1 MDRRQFVRAGVGGA
15 LALAWARLWAAPAA
29 GSTKL
34 LVVMLRGAYDGASL
48 LVPYSSEFYYRVR
61 PGIAVPRPDSGAP
74 GAAIRLDADWALNAA
89 AKDTLHP
96 LHARKEV
103 AFVPFCG
110 SSDTSRSHFQA
121 QDLMEMGQSEGGTPD
136 YSSGFLNRLVQ
147 ALGDDPR
154 SGGVAFTNN
163 LTLAFKG
170 AIPVPNVSLRGG
182 ARNPLPQGE
191 GERIAAMYEGTPLAA
206 VAAAGIETRREVS
219 QQLATE
225 MAESARG
232 AGPAQGFEAR
242 ARVIGKLMRGK
253 KAYSIGFVDVG
264 GWDTHVNQG
273 AVQGVL
279 ATNLEGLT
287 RGLAAFGEEMG
298 ALWKSTVV
306 VVMSEFGRTAREN
319 GNRGTDHGHGSTL
332 WVLGGGIA
340 GGKIAGTQGPV
351 DEAHLYQ
358 NRDFPVLNDYRSVLA
373 HLFGRMYGLD
383 EARIER
389 VLPGGSPQNFGLI

>member
-1 MDRRQFVRAGVGGA
+1 MDRRHFVRAGVGGA
-15 LALAWARLWAAPAA
+15 LALAGARLWAAPAA

-48 LVPYSSEFYYRVR
+48 LVPYSSEFYYRAR

-89 AKDTLHP
+89 VKESLHP
-96 LHARKEV
+96 LYARKEI

-121 QDLMEMGQSEGGTPD
+121 QDLMEMGQPEGGSLD

-154 SGGVAFTNN
+154 SGGVAFTSN
-163 LTLAFKG
+163 LALAFKG
-170 AIPVPNVSLRGG
+170 AAPVPNVSLRGA

-232 AGPAQGFEAR
+232 AEAAQGFEAR

-273 AVQGVL
+273 AVQGAL

-287 RGLAAFGEEMG
+287 RGLAAFAQEMG
-298 ALWKSTVV
+298 PLWPSTVV

-319 GNRGTDHGHGSTL
+319 GNRGTDHGHGNTL
-332 WVLGGGIA
+332 WLQGGGVAGGRIA
-340 GGKIAGTQGPV
+340 GEQGPV
-351 DEAHLYQ
+351 DEAHLFQ
-358 NRDFPVLNDYRSVLA
+358 NRDFPVLNDYRAVLA
-373 HLFGRMYGLD
+373 DVFSRMYGLD
-383 EARIER
+383 PARIGR
-389 VLPGGSPQNFGLI
+389 VLPGARLRSYGLV